1 MSLLFNGYEC
11 IEWNGGDVMLLL
23 AVSSFWFLVSCCES
37 FRSRETWNSK
47 LATRNLQP
55 QIEHPAMSTP
65 IRPVFRELL
74 TLNLA
79 SLARLAFPAS
89 LAGLA

>member
-1 MSLLFNGYEC
+1 
-11 IEWNGGDVMLLL
+11 
-23 AVSSFWFLVSCCES
+23 
-37 FRSRETWNSK
+37 
-47 LATRNLQP
+47 
-55 QIEHPAMSTP
+55 MSTP